1 MNNYVPIFEV
11 KDSFIIKHKLNYDT
25 SYNLGEY
32 DNEDNFT
39 SYKQRMIFTDYDL
52 ARKTQINNAENFES
66 LIIKNDLNEISVT
79 SEYVIDS
86 LRIEYLDY
94 QYTLLLDG
102 KNVEYENIWKNNVE
116 NILRPLKKQNF
127 TISGT
132 TEDINIGDI
141 VTVEIYRIQ
150 EETVTLNWEINS
162 VYVGEM
168 FFFDGVTP
176 SGKQWIQ
183 KIISAKV
190 GYSSGTEIFIEKNK
204 IPMLK
209 YNSIVLDKNIN
220 NIILENKIE
229 MYLFNDFSNYND
241 LYFKIISNNHCER
254 SYSSILDKLR
264 YFKYYDYFDYKLY
277 TGNNLTDTSDDYL
290 EIIPKLNNENIYFYY
305 DKFIIKMG
313 LLENFEDD
321 GVLVLP
327 LGYSE
332 YNYFN
337 NYAYY
342 RYVFNTNN
350 IYSKYTLEL
359 LLQQFD
365 FVGKETEYYI
375 YNILSDGSVVFN
387 YDDNVYLYFTVSNSS
402 IFNKYSFI
410 KLITSNKE
418 YYALIIDKYVDELS
432 GDNILKILKP
442 NNYENELSIND
453 NVIIRNVGTLREISY
468 ILDRTF
474 FNYKYLEFNKISI
487 DLQRRIY
494 YFYADIINKLEMNQQ
509 IRIALTGIIFQNEK
523 NRMVLKIFDP
533 TDFKDKRLLYEPTE
547 LTLIGKDR
555 KTTLP
560 IIIDEVLLGITSD
573 LLDPNKNTKTQI
585 IEKTF
590 SDVVISD
597 KSIKITFDD
606 VSDFVLNKYV
616 ILVSDNNYYYQ
627 SVISIV
633 GNEVTFDKNESD
645 LITHIDNVFI
655 GFEYGPLYVLSSNED
670 EILLVIDAN
679 LA

>member
-32 DNEDNFT
+32 DNENNFT

-66 LIIKNDLNEISVT
+66 LIIKKDLNETNVT
-79 SEYVIDS
+79 SEYIIDA

-116 NILRPLKKQNF
+116 NILRPSKKQNF

-162 VYVGEM
+162 VYVGEI
-168 FFFDGVTP
+168 FFFDGITP
-176 SGKQWIQ
+176 TGKQWNQ
-183 KIISAKV
+183 KIISTKV
-190 GYSSGTEIFIEKNK
+190 GYSSGTLEFIEKNK

-209 YNSIVLDKNIN
+209 YNSNVLDKNIN

-254 SYSSILDKLR
+254 SYSSILNKLR

-277 TGNNLTDTSDDYL
+277 TGNNLTNTLDDYL
-290 EIIPKLNNENIYFYY
+290 EIIPKLNNENIYIYY

-321 GVLVLP
+321 SVYVLP
-327 LGYSE
+327 SDYSV
-332 YNYFN
+332 YNYYN
-337 NYAYY
+337 IYSYY

-365 FVGKETEYYI
+365 FVGKEYDYYI
-375 YNILSDGSVVFN
+375 YNISSDGSVVFN
-387 YDDNVYLYFTVSNSS
+387 YSDSAYLYFTVSNSS

-418 YYALIIDKYVDELS
+418 YYALIIDKYVNEIS

-442 NNYENELSIND
+442 NNYENELTIND

-474 FNYKYLEFNKISI
+474 LNYKFLEFNKISV

-509 IRIALTGIIFQNEK
+509 IRIALTGIIFQNQK

-606 VSDFVLNKYV
+606 VSNFVLNKYV

-633 GNEVTFDKNESD
+633 GNDVTFNKNESD
-645 LITHIDNVFI
+645 IIIHINEVFI

>member
-32 DNEDNFT
+32 DNENNFT

-66 LIIKNDLNEISVT
+66 LIIKNDLNETDVT
-79 SEYVIDS
+79 SEYIIDA

-116 NILRPLKKQNF
+116 NILRPSKKQNF

-132 TEDINIGDI
+132 TEDINIGDV

-150 EETVTLNWEINS
+150 EETFTLNWEINS
-162 VYVGEM
+162 VYIGEV
-168 FFFDGVTP
+168 FFFDGVT
-176 SGKQWIQ
+176 SFGKHWIQ
-183 KIISAKV
+183 KIISTKV
-190 GYSSGTEIFIEKNK
+190 GYSSGTLVFIENNK
-204 IPMLK
+204 IPLLK
-209 YNSIVLDKNIN
+209 YNSVVLDKNT
-220 NIILENKIE
+220 NIITLENKIE

-277 TGNNLTDTSDDYL
+277 TGNNLTDISDDYL
-290 EIIPKLNNENIYFYY
+290 EIIPKINKENIYIYY

-321 GVLVLP
+321 SVYVLP
-327 LGYSE
+327 TDYSE
-332 YNYFN
+332 YNYYN
-337 NYAYY
+337 IYAYY

-365 FVGKETEYYI
+365 FVGKESEYYI
-375 YNILSDGSVVFN
+375 YNISSDGSVFFN
-387 YDDNVYLYFTVSNSS
+387 YSDSAYLYFIVSNSS

-418 YYALIIDKYVDELS
+418 YYALIIDNYVDDLS
-432 GDNILKILKP
+432 GGNILKILKP
-442 NNYENELSIND
+442 NNYENELTIND

-468 ILDRTF
+468 ILDRIF
-474 FNYKYLEFNKISI
+474 LNYKYLEFNKISV

-494 YFYADIINKLEMNQQ
+494 YFYADIINKLDMNQQ
-509 IRIALTGIIFQNEK
+509 IRISLTGIIFQNQK

-533 TDFKDKRLLYEPTE
+533 TDFKDKRLLYEPIE

-560 IIIDEVLLGITSD
+560 IIIDEVLLGITAD
-573 LLDPNKNTKTQI
+573 LLDPNKNTKIQI

-606 VSDFVLNKYV
+606 VSNFILNKYV

-645 LITHIDNVFI
+645 IITHIDKVFI

>member
-66 LIIKNDLNEISVT
+66 LIIKNDLNETSVT

-162 VYVGEM
+162 VYVGEI

-321 GVLVLP
+321 SVLVLP

-387 YDDNVYLYFTVSNSS
+387 YNDNVYLYFTVSNSS

-474 FNYKYLEFNKISI
+474 LNYKYLEFNKNSI

-585 IEKTF
+585 VEKTF
-590 SDVVISD
+590 SNVEISD
-597 KSIKITFDD
+597 KSIKITSED